1 MLMPLLQILNPFA
14 SFSSAYGK
22 FAPFSAN
29 KKIIIFFLIRG
40 SQCKMETP
48 DHCRNAQ
55 IYLSTVIGKDFGVI
69 RETLVVFLASFG
81 AIEIQ
86 IHLEHFLQ

>member
-1 MLMPLLQILNPFA
+1 MSMPLLQILNPFA

-69 RETLVVFLASFG
+69 RETLFG
-81 AIEIQ
+81 C
-86 IHLEHFLQ
+86 FFS